1 MTEVTPEQRAEVLE
15 RHLHDHGHVRHDEID
30 EALAAQDRAGGASPA
45 LGARIVARAWT
56 DPEYK
61 ARLLADATATVS
73 EVAQQAIPI
82 AVLENT
88 LTVHHVVVCTLCSCY
103 PTGVLGASPDW
114 YKSFEYRSRVVR
126 EPRAVLAEFAMDVPE
141 GVELRVV
148 DSTSE
153 QRYLVLP
160 LRPDGTDGWSQDE
173 LAALVTRDSMIGT
186 GRPLAPGQAA
196 SKASSCPRSGPAG
209 RGGGASAQA

>member
-1 MTEVTPEQRAEVLE
+1 MTDLTPAQRAEVLE
-15 RHLHDHGHVRHDEID
+15 RHLHEHGHIHPDEID
-30 EALAAQDRAGGASPA
+30 ETLAAVGRGDGASTA
-45 LGARIVARAWT
+45 FGARIIAKAWT

-61 ARLLADATATVS
+61 ARLLADATGTIS
-73 EVAQQAIPI
+73 ELAKQIIPI
-82 AVLENT
+82 RVLENT
-88 LTVHHVVVCTLCSCY
+88 PTLHHVVVCTLCSCY
-103 PTGVLGASPDW
+103 PSGVLGAPPDW

-126 EPRAVLAEFAMDVPE
+126 EPRAVLAEFDLLVPE

-160 LRPDGTDGWSQDE
+160 MRPEGTDGWSEED

-186 GRPLAPGQAA
+186 GRPLSP
-196 SKASSCPRSGPAG
+196 
-209 RGGGASAQA
+209 

>member
-1 MTEVTPEQRAEVLE
+1 VAAKE
-15 RHLHDHGHVRHDEID
+15 RGD
-30 EALAAQDRAGGASPA
+30 GASPA

-73 EVAQQAIPI
+73 DLAQQTIPLS
-82 AVLENT
+82 VLEDT
-88 LTVHHVVVCTLCSCY
+88 PERHHVIVCTLCSCY
-103 PTGVLGASPDW
+103 PSGVLGDPPSW

-126 EPRAVLAEFAMDVPE
+126 EPRAVLAEFGMDLPDD
-141 GVELRVV
+141 VEVRVV

-160 LRPDGTDGWSQDE
+160 MRPDGTDGLSEDE
-173 LAALVTRDSMIGT
+173 LAELVTRDSMVGT
-186 GRPLAPGQAA
+186 GRPLSPGTV
-196 SKASSCPRSGPAG
+196 
-209 RGGGASAQA
+209 